1 MHCQYMSEKEVETKT
16 QTNKEKRN
24 YFIDKE
30 DLQVNKLTIRGV
42 ETSQFGNSRI
52 RQPPN

>member
-1 MHCQYMSEKEVETKT
+1 MHCQYTSEKEVETKT

-42 ETSQFGNSRI
+42 
-52 RQPPN
+52 PNLAIQGFDNHQIS